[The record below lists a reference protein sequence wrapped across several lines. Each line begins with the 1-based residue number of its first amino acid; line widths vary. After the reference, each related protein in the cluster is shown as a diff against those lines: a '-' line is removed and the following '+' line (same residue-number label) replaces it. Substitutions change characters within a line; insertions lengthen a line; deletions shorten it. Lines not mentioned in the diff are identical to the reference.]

1 MYGIRVA
8 LGHESRTFGYPYTT
22 LLVPTNPTAW
32 TVSTTSRGQ
41 FRSTEVAERSPGT
54 PQARWRWTTPVR
66 PREASI
72 VQHCCLHAHPTN
84 VVASPSSWS
93 PQPRVPRRRA
103 ASIHYLRSEHIM
115 GRGPARYPHESMAVV
130 WYMRRARSLRHLQRG
145 RAGARKY
152 GLLAARRRERREGWR
167 RPPPYCC

>member
-103 ASIHYLRSEHIM
+103 ASIHYLRSEHIT
-115 GRGPARYPHESMAVV
+115 GRGPERYPRESMAVV
-130 WYMRRARSLRHLQRG
+130 SVVRVRARDCICGRHDSVNSDIHSCVSSLS
-145 RAGARKY
+145 
-152 GLLAARRRERREGWR
+152 E
-167 RPPPYCC
+167 